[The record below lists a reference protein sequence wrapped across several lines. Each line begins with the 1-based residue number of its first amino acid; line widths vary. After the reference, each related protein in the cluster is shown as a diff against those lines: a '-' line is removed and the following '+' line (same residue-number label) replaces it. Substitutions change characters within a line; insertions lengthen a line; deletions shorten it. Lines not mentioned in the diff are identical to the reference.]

1 MYYCSTNCQKSDWL
15 LHKFECKHFSKI
27 KFETIAD
34 DQIRLFIRILIQIKN
49 KQSNEM
55 DSMGLKSFDTLMDRM
70 FVINFKVSI
79 LLILSIYL
87 DYNEIIQDTSRIQQM
102 NNCLRVVKMVMMEEF
117 LQEFQINQLIS
128 CFGKMVINTFMI
140 SNEDLSGST
149 GSGIYLRFKKI

>member
-1 MYYCSTNCQKSDWL
+1 
-15 LHKFECKHFSKI
+15 
-27 KFETIAD
+27 
-34 DQIRLFIRILIQIKN
+34 
-49 KQSNEM
+49 M